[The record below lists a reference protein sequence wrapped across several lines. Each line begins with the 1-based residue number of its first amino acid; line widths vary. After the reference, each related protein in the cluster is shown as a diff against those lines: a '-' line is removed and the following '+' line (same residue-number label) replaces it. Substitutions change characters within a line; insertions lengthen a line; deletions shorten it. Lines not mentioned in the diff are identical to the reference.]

1 MNMLKPFFA
10 TGLALPLLAAAQAS
24 TLAPQAERISD
35 AVIQQDYGAF
45 ERLQSRI
52 KSLNDG
58 GRRVADYH
66 LAKAQ
71 CWLDVSFHEYTRN
84 DRSAFPQDALTESEK
99 LVVAMEG
106 KQSPIA
112 NETPLVNGSAR
123 LIAAAGPTA
132 IALAAKMAERIVGR
146 AVTLAPETMAE
157 IASEALAGCRPGAG
171 TVRVRIHP
179 DDLPAVEARRA
190 ALEAGAPLAAL
201 ELVADEAVG
210 RHGCVIETPQG
221 RVDAR
226 LETQLAAL
234 ERALTAGG
242 RRG

>member
-1 MNMLKPFFA
+1 VGRVVKSFGHVVPKPLLDARAEAAALLARAQSEAEAVRAGAGAVREAARREGFE
-10 TGLALPLLAAAQAS
+10 TGRADGVAEAAVALAAA
-24 TLAPQAERISD
+24 R
-35 AVIQQDYGAF
+35 
-45 ERLQSRI
+45 
-52 KSLNDG
+52 
-58 GRRVADYH
+58 
-66 LAKAQ
+66 
-71 CWLDVSFHEYTRN
+71 
-84 DRSAFPQDALTESEK
+84 TE
-99 LVVAMEG
+99 A
-106 KQSPIA
+106 
-112 NETPLVNGSAR
+112 AR
-123 LIAAAGPTA
+123 LVAAAGPTA

-146 AVTLAPETMAE
+146 AVNLAPETMAE
-157 IASEALAGCRPGAG
+157 IAGEALAGCRPGAG

-190 ALEAGAPLAAL
+190 ALEARAPAAAI

-242 RRG
+242 RPG